1 MAGIG
6 LGRGVASGP
15 IGGSNEGGVL
25 GGHPVSSGLGGA
37 SALGGGLGGP
47 LGPTGHGG
55 LGNPAPGGPNGLGG
69 SGLGGLG
76 GSALG
81 GSALGG
87 SGLGAGGLSGNGL
100 GGNGL
105 GGGALSGSGASGGAL
120 GGTPGL
126 GTAGGSGAPAV
137 SVAPRKLAG
146 RRRRETVAVLIFSG
160 APIFESSIPLSV
172 FGVDRQ
178 DAGVPR
184 YRLLVCAGED
194 GPLTTTGGVTL
205 TAPFGLEALARA
217 GTIVVPAWRS
227 ISQPPPVE
235 AIAALRKA
243 HHEGARIIGLCTGA
257 FVLAAAGLLD
267 GRPATTH
274 WMYAP
279 TLAKRYPRV
288 HVDPREL
295 FVDDGDVLT
304 SAGTAAGIDL
314 CLHVVRSDH
323 GAEAANALARRL
335 VVPNRRSGGGQAQY
349 IDQSLPEE
357 IGNDPLAEVVTWAL
371 ENLNQQ
377 FDVEVLAARAYM
389 SRRTFDR
396 RFRTLTGS
404 APLQWLIT
412 QRVLQAQRLLET
424 SELSVDDV
432 ARRCGFRSP
441 VALRGHFRRQLG
453 VSPAAY
459 RTSYRARRPGPG
471 PVVGVPAQG
480 GSAERGGDRA
490 AERATGTTGG
500 PGAPA
505 VGAGFGGG
513 TGVGGA
519 TGVGVSGAVGVA
531 GTPGG
536 TAAPAGGFTA
546 VGGAAASGGAL
557 GGSVGGGVGGAG
569 GGSAG
574 PGAAAPGTP
583 GSPVGATGPLAAGGA
598 GAAGKGA
605 GKSAGKGYGGL
616 PPGHGAADSGAVQGP
631 AGTGAPRGTGRPGV
645 NGSAATGRGLPP
657 GALPPPGKNRIR
669 PLVPPQPGPAT
680 RRGPAGPPRPVEH
693 AVAED
698 GHSQPSARGTGG
710 GHRTERPAV
719 DRSAADR
726 SAVDRSKVDR
736 SATDRLAAERAAA
749 ERSGRAVPGGRA
761 AGVTGASGGPGPADG
776 GTRPTAG
783 RGTADHADRPGLS
796 GSQRPAARGAGYGL
810 PNPAARPGGAFTGE
824 TAPGGSE
831 QRRAQPSAGTP
842 SRRDLTDAMEAM
854 DAMDAVDTG
863 ADSAAE

>member
-1 MAGIG
+1 MN
-6 LGRGVASGP
+6 RVSRSETGP
-15 IGGSNEGGVL
+15 D
-25 GGHPVSSGLGGA
+25 GGHSPAGHTGHVPRSTAPLAPQALPSRSHLA
-37 SALGGGLGGP
+37 SALGYGAGPGAAPAAGAPAGGSLGQTIRQEAVLQGQ
-47 LGPTGHGG
+47 HGASAYPSAHTA
-55 LGNPAPGGPNGLGG
+55 PAHPGG
-69 SGLGGLG
+69 SGGTGGH
-76 GSALG
+76 
-81 GSALGG
+81 
-87 SGLGAGGLSGNGL
+87 
-100 GGNGL
+100 
-105 GGGALSGSGASGGAL
+105 GASL
-120 GGTPGL
+120 
-126 GTAGGSGAPAV
+126 GSGAPAAGV
-137 SVAPRKLAG
+137 GSLSGNGNGHNLGNGTSGGPGIATSGGSAPRKLSG

-194 GPLTTTGGVTL
+194 GPLTTTGGMTL

-459 RTSYRARRPGPG
+459 RTSYRARRPGPI
-471 PVVGVPAQG
+471 PNVGVPAQG
-480 GSAERGGDRA
+480 GSAERTLGV
-490 AERATGTTGG
+490 
-500 PGAPA
+500 PA
-505 VGAGFGGG
+505 
-513 TGVGGA
+513 
-519 TGVGVSGAVGVA
+519 
-531 GTPGG
+531 
-536 TAAPAGGFTA
+536 
-546 VGGAAASGGAL
+546 GAAASQF
-557 GGSVGGGVGGAG
+557 
-569 GGSAG
+569 AG
-574 PGAAAPGTP
+574 PGAAG
-583 GSPVGATGPLAAGGA
+583 TGPGGGPTTSGPLS
-598 GAAGKGA
+598 GAAGTAQGGYQGQSGVTGPGAAQGHGQGPGGQYGSPGQQGQSGQAGA
-605 GKSAGKGYGGL
+605 GR
-616 PPGHGAADSGAVQGP
+616 P
-631 AGTGAPRGTGRPGV
+631 APAQP
-645 NGSAATGRGLPP
+645 
-657 GALPPPGKNRIR
+657 ALPTSAKNRIR

-680 RRGPAGPPRPVEH
+680 RRGPARPVEH

-698 GHSQPSARGTGG
+698 GHSQPSARGKGPGARAERPSPEAASGAGG
-710 GHRTERPAV
+710 GPSSDE
-719 DRSAADR
+719 
-726 SAVDRSKVDR
+726 
-736 SATDRLAAERAAA
+736 RLAPA
-749 ERSGRAVPGGRA
+749 GG
-761 AGVTGASGGPGPADG
+761 
-776 GTRPTAG
+776 
-783 RGTADHADRPGLS
+783 
-796 GSQRPAARGAGYGL
+796 
-810 PNPAARPGGAFTGE
+810 PAARPGTDRRTAGRLTADRLMADRQGEARSGGAGVARHGE
-824 TAPGGSE
+824 AGAGQAPGHGPAGRGSGE
-831 QRRAQPSAGTP
+831 GSLQAPSSDRQPAGGQTSGASSSDGHVTAGQAADGP
-842 SRRDLTDAMEAM
+842 ALGGLPASGSPTGGRLTAGQVA
-854 DAMDAVDTG
+854 TG
-863 ADSAAE
+863 QATGDSASGAPAPEADRPGSHPDAPREPADGLPLPASRDRAVG

>member
-1 MAGIG
+1 MSRVSRSDAGPDG
-6 LGRGVASGP
+6 GRAATGLTDQAPRETGVSAATAAGTPSDASARTGGRLLGRPLGSPQSGTSHALPTQSGP
-15 IGGSNEGGVL
+15 AARPLTMGQPMFPSPA
-25 GGHPVSSGLGGA
+25 HTATTSATAAPGA
-37 SALGGGLGGP
+37 GFAATSA
-47 LGPTGHGG
+47 TA
-55 LGNPAPGGPNGLGG
+55 APGGPSVVVGG
-69 SGLGGLG
+69 QPV
-76 GSALG
+76 A
-81 GSALGG
+81 A
-87 SGLGAGGLSGNGL
+87 A
-100 GGNGL
+100 
-105 GGGALSGSGASGGAL
+105 
-120 GGTPGL
+120 T
-126 GTAGGSGAPAV
+126 TAAMTAAAAAAATATVAAMTTAPTT
-137 SVAPRKLAG
+137 SPLPRKLSG
-146 RRRRETVAVLIFSG
+146 RRRRETVAVLIFGG

-184 YRLLVCAGED
+184 YRLLVCAGEE
-194 GPLTTTGGVTL
+194 GPLATTGGLTL
-205 TAPFGLEALARA
+205 TAPYGLEALSRA

-335 VVPNRRSGGGQAQY
+335 VVPSRRSGGGQAQY

-459 RTSYRARRPGPG
+459 RTSYRARRPGP
-471 PVVGVPAQG
+471 Q
-480 GSAERGGDRA
+480 GSAPASAQPSDRF
-490 AERATGTTGG
+490 
-500 PGAPA
+500 P
-505 VGAGFGGG
+505 
-513 TGVGGA
+513 
-519 TGVGVSGAVGVA
+519 

-536 TAAPAGGFTA
+536 LTPGLPGQAGLPGHAHPTAGAGAGGQGHTSGHPAHTAAPATPSA
-546 VGGAAASGGAL
+546 VPHQAQHSRQPYQAHQPHPAQ
-557 GGSVGGGVGGAG
+557 
-569 GGSAG
+569 
-574 PGAAAPGTP
+574 P
-583 GSPVGATGPLAAGGA
+583 GSGR
-598 GAAGKGA
+598 
-605 GKSAGKGYGGL
+605 S
-616 PPGHGAADSGAVQGP
+616 PG
-631 AGTGAPRGTGRPGV
+631 
-645 NGSAATGRGLPP
+645 
-657 GALPPPGKNRIR
+657 R
-669 PLVPPQPGPAT
+669 PLVPSQAGPASPRPARTVEHAATEDGQPQPG
-680 RRGPAGPPRPVEH
+680 
-693 AVAED
+693 
-698 GHSQPSARGTGG
+698 ARGQAPGQG
-710 GHRTERPAV
+710 PGQGHRADRSPAERTTS

-726 SAVDRSKVDR
+726 RASAHEGGSRE
-736 SATDRLAAERAAA
+736 AGAHTGGAHTG
-749 ERSGRAVPGGRA
+749 SGR
-761 AGVTGASGGPGPADG
+761 TGAGHGPDGHAVADRVPAPVSPGDDEI
-776 GTRPTAG
+776 GTGAP
-783 RGTADHADRPGLS
+783 HADVPIT
-796 GSQRPAARGAGYGL
+796 AARDRTVG
-810 PNPAARPGGAFTGE
+810 
-824 TAPGGSE
+824 
-831 QRRAQPSAGTP
+831 
-842 SRRDLTDAMEAM
+842 
-854 DAMDAVDTG
+854 
-863 ADSAAE
+863 

>member
-1 MAGIG
+1 MSRVSRSDAGPDSG
-6 LGRGVASGP
+6 QAVAGTASRSARSTGTSAIAATRTVGSPSSPGAAAHSSHPAANSPAGGP
-15 IGGSNEGGVL
+15 NGAPAGAEHGAVTPQGGHPQA
-25 GGHPVSSGLGGA
+25 GGHPVSGGQSTGGPHASRGLVSQPSAYGGDYPGYSGYSGHPA
-37 SALGGGLGGP
+37 HSAHSAHPGGGPGPNGAQGAAGGP
-47 LGPTGHGG
+47 LGG
-55 LGNPAPGGPNGLGG
+55 LA
-69 SGLGGLG
+69 
-76 GSALG
+76 
-81 GSALGG
+81 
-87 SGLGAGGLSGNGL
+87 
-100 GGNGL
+100 
-105 GGGALSGSGASGGAL
+105 
-120 GGTPGL
+120 L
-126 GTAGGSGAPAV
+126 GTATGHAPLGHSGAGANGSSAPMTA
-137 SVAPRKLAG
+137 ATPRKLSG
-146 RRRRETVAVLIFSG
+146 RRRRETVAVLIFGG

-184 YRLLVCAGED
+184 YRLLVCAGEE
-194 GPLTTTGGVTL
+194 GPLATTGGLTL
-205 TAPFGLEALARA
+205 SAPYGLEALARA

-235 AIAALRKA
+235 AITALRKA

-335 VVPNRRSGGGQAQY
+335 VVPSRRGGGGQAQY

-459 RTSYRARRPGPG
+459 RTSYRARRPGQQP
-471 PVVGVPAQG
+471 PTAAGVH
-480 GSAERGGDRA
+480 GGDLRLPGALSHA
-490 AERATGTTGG
+490 AATAGALYGGGAHGAQSAQPFPGG
-500 PGAPA
+500 PGAPMP
-505 VGAGFGGG
+505 VGSHGQPVPHGQSVGHG
-513 TGVGGA
+513 QPGVHGQP
-519 TGVGVSGAVGVA
+519 VGYGQGQA
-531 GTPGG
+531 GTPGAQAFHARAG
-536 TAAPAGGFTA
+536 QPYPHQQAAQQPHPGQQ
-546 VGGAAASGGAL
+546 
-557 GGSVGGGVGGAG
+557 GAG
-569 GGSAG
+569 GRGPVRPPVVPPQAG
-574 PGAAAPGTP
+574 PGAGAGRPPRTAEHAAAEDGLPQPGARGQGQGHRSVVERP
-583 GSPVGATGPLAAGGA
+583 AEEP
-598 GAAGKGA
+598 GAAGR
-605 GKSAGKGYGGL
+605 
-616 PPGHGAADSGAVQGP
+616 GHGASSGRMPSP
-631 AGTGAPRGTGRPGV
+631 AGQPAVGPDGPRGRQARVPQGRP
-645 NGSAATGRGLPP
+645 
-657 GALPPPGKNRIR
+657 
-669 PLVPPQPGPAT
+669 Q
-680 RRGPAGPPRPVEH
+680 
-693 AVAED
+693 
-698 GHSQPSARGTGG
+698 
-710 GHRTERPAV
+710 
-719 DRSAADR
+719 
-726 SAVDRSKVDR
+726 
-736 SATDRLAAERAAA
+736 
-749 ERSGRAVPGGRA
+749 GGRA
-761 AGVTGASGGPGPADG
+761 ASDGARTARETRTGRDGHPVRADREG
-776 GTRPTAG
+776 EHPDG
-783 RGTADHADRPGLS
+783 RGTHGGAEDQQADAGAAAPRSAPS
-796 GSQRPAARGAGYGL
+796 VPAARD
-810 PNPAARPGGAFTGE
+810 
-824 TAPGGSE
+824 
-831 QRRAQPSAGTP
+831 RAVG
-842 SRRDLTDAMEAM
+842 
-854 DAMDAVDTG
+854 
-863 ADSAAE
+863 

>member
-1 MAGIG
+1 M
-6 LGRGVASGP
+6 
-15 IGGSNEGGVL
+15 GGV
-25 GGHPVSSGLGGA
+25 GG
-37 SALGGGLGGP
+37 
-47 LGPTGHGG
+47 
-55 LGNPAPGGPNGLGG
+55 
-69 SGLGGLG
+69 
-76 GSALG
+76 
-81 GSALGG
+81 
-87 SGLGAGGLSGNGL
+87 
-100 GGNGL
+100 
-105 GGGALSGSGASGGAL
+105 
-120 GGTPGL
+120 
-126 GTAGGSGAPAV
+126 PAV
-137 SVAPRKLAG
+137 STAPRKLAG

-194 GPLTTTGGVTL
+194 GPLSTTGGVTL

-459 RTSYRARRPGPG
+459 RTTYRARRPGPG
-471 PVVGVPAQG
+471 PAVGVPSQG
-480 GSAERGGDRA
+480 GSAER
-490 AERATGTTGG
+490 
-500 PGAPA
+500 A
-505 VGAGFGGG
+505 VGLAGGAANPATVGFGGG
-513 TGVGGA
+513 LNPAGVA
-519 TGVGVSGAVGVA
+519 TGPASAAAAGAVGV
-531 GTPGG
+531 GG
-536 TAAPAGGFTA
+536 PTGQSGVGGFGGFGGHGGAA
-546 VGGAAASGGAL
+546 VGGGAAGIPGPTNGSGGS
-557 GGSVGGGVGGAG
+557 GGGAG
-569 GGSAG
+569 Q
-574 PGAAAPGTP
+574 PAP
-583 GSPVGATGPLAAGGA
+583 
-598 GAAGKGA
+598 
-605 GKSAGKGYGGL
+605 L
-616 PPGHGAADSGAVQGP
+616 PA
-631 AGTGAPRGTGRPGV
+631 
-645 NGSAATGRGLPP
+645 
-657 GALPPPGKNRIR
+657 PGKNRIR

-698 GHSQPSARGTGG
+698 GHSQPSARGTGS
-710 GHRTERPAV
+710 GHRAERP
-719 DRSAADR
+719 SP
-726 SAVDRSKVDR
+726 
-736 SATDRLAAERAAA
+736 
-749 ERSGRAVPGGRA
+749 ERSGRAEASSRAEASGRSDPSGRPAGAAGLRGLAGRAGLTGGQPNGQPAGGRGVATPGVPPRTPA
-761 AGVTGASGGPGPADG
+761 AGQVPPRDRLLSQEA
-776 GTRPTAG
+776 TRDT
-783 RGTADHADRPGLS
+783 
-796 GSQRPAARGAGYGL
+796 AARDTAATRESTARDAAEETAQGQRG
-810 PNPAARPGGAFTGE
+810 ARPPEA
-824 TAPGGSE
+824 
-831 QRRAQPSAGTP
+831 PSAADTP
-842 SRRDLTDAMEAM
+842 A
-854 DAMDAVDTG
+854 G
-863 ADSAAE
+863 A